1 MAVTSP
7 YEAGRAGLGAT
18 PLGAGDHRPG
28 EEGINVNRPMRLL
41 VVVAG
46 LIVAVGL
53 GVPGALPSAVAATP
67 LWVQH
72 VQNYDGGISNG
83 VRASL
88 DPNVATAR
96 ARYGSGPFTA
106 TGFTSTVGMLD
117 NVQMNDDSTPPLPQD
132 ETTVAFKPF
141 NPLVA
146 VAAANDYVS
155 GGVWI
160 GTTRDGGRTW
170 ASQRIAPVS
179 SAGQMCSGG
188 DPSVVYSVRDHAF
201 YLSQLCFF
209 FTAPDS
215 EVDVYKSTD
224 DGATWSSGSIVVTNR
239 SSSQVDGSVFYDKEL
254 LAVDNNSSSRFFGR
268 VYVTFIKFHLT
279 LPSGR
284 SDFCPVQLAFTDL
297 FGKRWSHTAV
307 VPDGLGAVGPGAN
320 QWATPVVDSQG
331 GLDIPYVSE
340 DCNTAVDRA
349 LLFTRST
356 DGGANFAPT
365 VQIDKPGQFADNP
378 NTQDLLPSKQARIP
392 ISPSVA
398 FNPTTGTLG
407 YVYQNNVDR
416 AVSGA
421 DISFQQSSDFGATWS
436 DAKTISTTP
445 SGAAAPQDQFFP
457 WISVDEAGSL
467 NVIWFDNRNDPSDT
481 LIETFQAKSSNDG
494 ATWKSADIST
504 APWNPNQGFFTCGC
518 FIGDYSAIAAST
530 QAVYPVW
537 TDGRNSPGRP
547 NGDTNIFTNVEIG
560 GFH

>member
-1 MAVTSP
+1 
-7 YEAGRAGLGAT
+7 
-18 PLGAGDHRPG
+18 
-28 EEGINVNRPMRLL
+28 MRLL

-83 VRASL
+83 VRAYL

-96 ARYGSGPFTA
+96 ARYGSGPFPA
-106 TGFTSTVGMLD
+106 TGFASTLGTLD

-132 ETTVAFKPF
+132 ETTVAFKPS

-160 GTTRDGGRTW
+160 GTTRDGGRT
-170 ASQRIAPVS
+170 
-179 SAGQMCSGG
+179 CSGG

-239 SSSQVDGSVFYDKEL
+239 SGSQVDGSVFYDKEL

-284 SDFCPVQLAFTDL
+284 SDFCPVQLAFTDR
-297 FGKRWSHTAV
+297 FGRNWSHTAV

-365 VQIDKPGQFADNP
+365 VQIDK
-378 NTQDLLPSKQARIP
+378 
-392 ISPSVA
+392 
-398 FNPTTGTLG
+398 
-407 YVYQNNVDR
+407 
-416 AVSGA
+416 
-421 DISFQQSSDFGATWS
+421 
-436 DAKTISTTP
+436 
-445 SGAAAPQDQFFP
+445 QDQFFP

-481 LIETFQAKSSNDG
+481 LIETFQAKSTNDG

>member
-1 MAVTSP
+1 
-7 YEAGRAGLGAT
+7 
-18 PLGAGDHRPG
+18 
-28 EEGINVNRPMRLL
+28 MRLL

-83 VRASL
+83 VRAYL

-96 ARYGSGPFTA
+96 DRYGSGPFTA
-106 TGFTSTVGMLD
+106 TGFASTLGTLD

-132 ETTVAFKPF
+132 ETTVAFKPS

-146 VAAANDYVS
+146 MAAANDYVS

-170 ASQRIAPVS
+170 ASQRLAPVS
-179 SAGQMCSGG
+179 SAGQTCSGG
-188 DPSVVYSVRDHAF
+188 DPSVVY
-201 YLSQLCFF
+201 
-209 FTAPDS
+209 
-215 EVDVYKSTD
+215 
-224 DGATWSSGSIVVTNR
+224 
-239 SSSQVDGSVFYDKEL
+239 
-254 LAVDNNSSSRFFGR
+254 
-268 VYVTFIKFHLT
+268 
-279 LPSGR
+279 SGR
-284 SDFCPVQLAFTDL
+284 SDFCPVQLAFTDR
-297 FGKRWSHTAV
+297 FGRSWSHTAV

-392 ISPSVA
+392 ISPSVV

-416 AVSGA
+416 TVSGA

-481 LIETFQAKSSNDG
+481 LIETFQAKSTNDG

-547 NGDTNIFTNVEIG
+547 NGDTNIFTNVESG